1 MTIISSQRLHLVPL
15 TPEALVALAK
25 RDRAAAEAALDGKFP
40 SSELVPPLMTDAL
53 DFFLEISAAGPESAL
68 WGARAYIA
76 LVTRDIV
83 GMGGF
88 GGPPD
93 ERGFATMGYSIFPEF
108 QRQGFASEAA
118 RALTD
123 WALAQPGVSGVQ
135 ATISPRNI
143 ASERVAAYA
152 GLHRTDAT
160 EDDPDEG
167 PVVVW
172 QRTQDRA

>member
-1 MTIISSQRLHLVPL
+1 MTILRSQRLILVPL
-15 TPEALVALAK
+15 TREALAALMNQ
-25 RDRAAAEAALDGKFP
+25 DRAAAEVALGGRFP

-53 DFFLEISAAGPESAL
+53 DYFLKIAAAGADSAI

-76 LVTRDIV
+76 VVTRDIV

-93 ERGFATMGYSIFPEF
+93 EHGVATMGYSVFPAC
-108 QRQGFASEAA
+108 QRQGYASEAA
-118 RALTD
+118 RMLAD
-123 WALAQPGVSGVQ
+123 WAMSQPGVTRIQ

-152 GLHRTDAT
+152 GLNRTDAT

-167 PVVVW
+167 LVVVW
-172 QRTQDRA
+172 QRSQDPA